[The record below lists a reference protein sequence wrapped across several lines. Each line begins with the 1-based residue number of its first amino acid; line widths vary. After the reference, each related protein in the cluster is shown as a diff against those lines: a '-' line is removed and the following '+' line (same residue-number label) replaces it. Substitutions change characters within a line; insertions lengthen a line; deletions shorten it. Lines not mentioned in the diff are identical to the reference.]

1 MNPALVL
8 QVLQWVALVPQGL
21 SIMNEALAEYKKL
34 SAQGAVT
41 DDQLKALADRIVVQ
55 HAMLPKPE

>member
-21 SIMNEALAEYKKL
+21 AIMNEALAEYEKL
-34 SAQGAVT
+34 SSQGAVS
-41 DDQLKALADRIVVQ
+41 DEQLVGLANRIVAQ
-55 HAMLPKPE
+55 HAALPKPE

>member
-8 QVLQWVALVPQGL
+8 QVLQWVSVVPQGL
-21 SIMNEALAEYKKL
+21 AIINEALAEYKKL
-34 SAQGAVT
+34 SSQGQVS
-41 DDQLKALADRIVVQ
+41 DEQLKALADRIVAQ

>member
-8 QVLQWVALVPQGL
+8 QVLQWVAVVPQGL
-21 SIMNEALAEYKKL
+21 AIINEALAEYKKL
-34 SAQGAVT
+34 SSQGEVSDAQL
-41 DDQLKALADRIVVQ
+41 QALADRIVAQ